1 MKFICT
7 VKSSLDATSIVVVGA
22 MNPRIH
28 QPHWYAATGIISA
41 EELQVGDNTLIAV
54 PRITQFS
61 LDHIKITCQDDRWDL
76 FSDGEES
83 FSRAVEIASLTWN
96 KLPETPVSSYGFNF
110 FASFFVGEGMA
121 CGSLCSLLPSSM
133 LELGFSPKAAEYK
146 VIGAED
152 GLGQVT
158 VDLRPSDQASST
170 ITASINYHF
179 IPEESAGYFDLGSAL
194 STGYKLC
201 LENAKK
207 KHSII
212 ANSIFSPTDTE

>member
-1 MKFICT
+1 
-7 VKSSLDATSIVVVGA
+7 

-41 EELQVGDNTLIAV
+41 EELQAGDNSLITV

-61 LDHIKITCQDDRWDL
+61 LNHIKITCQDDRWDL
-76 FSDGEES
+76 FSEGEES
-83 FSRAVEIASLTWN
+83 FPRAVEIASITWT

-110 FASFFVGEGMA
+110 FASFFVGKGAA
-121 CGSLCSLLPSSM
+121 CSSLCSLLPPSM
-133 LELGFSPKAAEYK
+133 LELGLNPTAAEYK

-158 VDLRPSDQASST
+158 VDLRPSDQAGSA
-170 ITASINYHF
+170 ITSSINYHF

-194 STGYKLC
+194 SADYKLC

-212 ANSIFSPTDTE
+212 ANSIFSAIDSE